1 MYNKTYQYINLYLA
15 QSTHNISVSHT
26 HTAGATIVIP
36 WKEKVSL
43 DKTIHQESTCSENVL
58 RGHWKQ
64 KQLVKVL
71 MDSLRSQQN
80 TLADCSDI
88 SQK

>member
-1 MYNKTYQYINLYLA
+1 MHNKTYQYITLYLA
-15 QSTHNISVSHT
+15 QSAHNISVSHT

-36 WKEKVSL
+36 WKQKVSL
-43 DKTIHQESTCSENVL
+43 DKTINQESTCSEKVL

-71 MDSLRSQQN
+71 IESLRS
-80 TLADCSDI
+80 
-88 SQK
+88 